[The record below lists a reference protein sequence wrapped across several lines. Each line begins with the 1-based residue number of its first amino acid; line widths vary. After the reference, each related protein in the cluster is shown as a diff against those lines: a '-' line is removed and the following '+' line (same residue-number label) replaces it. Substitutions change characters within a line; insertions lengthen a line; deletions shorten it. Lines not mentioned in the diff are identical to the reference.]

1 MANKVKDQLVEN
13 MVVEYNELRDR
24 AKVIK
29 ERMDFLAK
37 GIKTYLSEN
46 LTPDS
51 KGSYYS
57 ENDKFIY
64 GNQAKK
70 SVKLNEERA
79 RVFFTNKG
87 LLEKVADTKIVI
99 NEDKVS
105 KLLETNEIT
114 QEELESLVD
123 IKVTY
128 SIDIKQKVKADT
140 EDVTYEIASS
150 NKPKRKIPTKRR

>member
-1 MANKVKDQLVEN
+1 MANKVETKLIEN
-13 MVVEYNELRDR
+13 MVFEYNELRDR

-29 ERMDFLAK
+29 NRMDVLSK
-37 GIKTYLSEN
+37 SIKEYLTTNVS
-46 LTPDS
+46 PDS
-51 KGSYYS
+51 KGSYYD
-57 ENDKFIY
+57 ENDSFVF

-87 LLEKVADTKIVI
+87 LLEKVAETKIVI

-105 KLLETNEIT
+105 KLLETKEIT

-128 SIDIKQKVKADT
+128 SIDIKQKVKEDK

-150 NKPKRKIPTKRR
+150 KKPQRKLPTKRR

>member
-1 MANKVKDQLVEN
+1 MANKVDTKLITQ
-13 MVVEYNELRDR
+13 MVFEYNQLRDK
-24 AKVIK
+24 AKTIKNRMDELSKNIK
-29 ERMDFLAK
+29 E
-37 GIKTYLSEN
+37 YLTN
-46 LTPDS
+46 NVTPDS
-51 KGSYYS
+51 KGSYYDES
-57 ENDKFIY
+57 EDFVF

-87 LLEKVADTKIVI
+87 LLEKVAETKIVI

-105 KLLETNEIT
+105 KLLESGEIS

-128 SIDIKQKVKADT
+128 SIDIKQKVKDEK

-150 NKPKRKIPTKRR
+150 TKPKRKIPTKRR

>member
-1 MANKVKDQLVEN
+1 MANKVDSKLIQN
-13 MVVEYNELRDR
+13 MVFEYNELRDR

-29 ERMDFLAK
+29 NRMEVLSK
-37 GIKTYLSEN
+37 SIKEYLTEN
-46 LTPDS
+46 VTPDS
-51 KGSYYS
+51 KGSYYDES
-57 ENDKFIY
+57 NDFIF

-70 SVKLNEERA
+70 SVKLNEEKA

-105 KLLETNEIT
+105 KLLETKEIT

-128 SIDIKQKVKADT
+128 SIDIKQKVK
-140 EDVTYEIASS
+140 EENEEVTYEIASS
-150 NKPKRKIPTKRR
+150 KKPQRKLPTKRR